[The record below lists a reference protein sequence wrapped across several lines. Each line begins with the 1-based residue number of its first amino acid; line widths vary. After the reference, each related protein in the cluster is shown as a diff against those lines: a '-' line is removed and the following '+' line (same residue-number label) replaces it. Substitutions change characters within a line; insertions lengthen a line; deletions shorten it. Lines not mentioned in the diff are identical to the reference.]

1 MKSDFYICHKSIMP
15 SFFEDVINAKKAV
28 IEEKMSVS
36 DACLKYNISRSTF
49 YKYKDF
55 IFTTSKDDGNKI
67 VLGLWVL
74 DKKGILSNIL
84 NMIAYLNGSISSINQ
99 DSPVDDQAYIT
110 LSVEVS
116 DVEESLE
123 EFLDKI
129 KKIEG
134 VKAVNLIAVRQ

>member
-1 MKSDFYICHKSIMP
+1 M
-15 SFFEDVINAKKAV
+15 
-28 IEEKMSVS
+28 
-36 DACLKYNISRSTF
+36 
-49 YKYKDF
+49 
-55 IFTTSKDDGNKI
+55 
-67 VLGLWVL
+67 GLWVL

-84 NMIAYLNGSISSINQ
+84 NIIASLNGSISSINQ

-134 VKAVNLIAVRQ
+134 VKAVNLIAVRK